1 MEFPDNI
8 EALGKA
14 SQTFLMMHGGSL
26 PEHLR
31 DHLLSALGAP
41 SPVDRIVKAGE
52 ALYANAAD
60 LDNDGKT
67 LCAQLISFAS
77 LNGWHGL
84 ADDNRGGRIVMAMRR
99 ELGEKAPSGKWPVAA
114 DDPEA
119 LSQYAAPSDEV
130 THEPQPQ
137 GGE

>member
-14 SQTFLMMHGGSL
+14 SQTFLIMHGGSL

-31 DHLLSALGAP
+31 DQLLSALGAP

-52 ALYANAAD
+52 ALYANAAG
-60 LDNDGKT
+60 LNDEGKV
-67 LCAQLISFAS
+67 LCAQLISFAA

-84 ADDNRGGRIVMAMRR
+84 ADENRGGRIVMAMRR

-119 LSQYAAPSDEV
+119 LAQYAAAAADVAP
-130 THEPQPQ
+130 EPQPQ